1 MLRGEELK
9 GYNIFEF
16 FVNTYE
22 DNMEHHYLEENE
34 EESTEPAS
42 DEHRGPGCQRNDR
55 YLYLPNHPKFT
66 KKLRIKRSRGHN
78 QLPNFIGCFFT
89 WSDDSDI
96 TDFYCTCMLLLL
108 KPWRNATVDLKSPE
122 ETWSEAFS

>member
-9 GYNIFEF
+9 GYNIIKF

-22 DNMEHHYLEENE
+22 DDMECHYLKANE

-42 DEHRGPGCQRNDR
+42 DEHRGPGHWRNDR

-66 KKLRIKRSRGHN
+66 KKLRIK
-78 QLPNFIGCFFT
+78 
-89 WSDDSDI
+89 
-96 TDFYCTCMLLLL
+96 
-108 KPWRNATVDLKSPE
+108 
-122 ETWSEAFS
+122 